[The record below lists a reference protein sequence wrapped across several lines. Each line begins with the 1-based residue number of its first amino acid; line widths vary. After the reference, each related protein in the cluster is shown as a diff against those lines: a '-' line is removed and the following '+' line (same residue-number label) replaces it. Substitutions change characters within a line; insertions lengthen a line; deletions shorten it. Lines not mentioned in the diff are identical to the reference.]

1 MEQRKEGT
9 PLSSSLNFAKK
20 VPVNS
25 LLTSVRYLVHFIVA
39 EALSTYFK

>member
-1 MEQRKEGT
+1 MEQRKEGK
-9 PLSSSLNFAKK
+9 PIEFSIEFCKK

-25 LLTSVRYLVHFIVA
+25 LPTSVRYLVHFIVA